1 MEITNNLNLPEP
13 LVRAVSRHP
22 RKHDPNSIS
31 VSELILPPQIR
42 ALSVTHDAELSEDA
56 GDRIWAMLG
65 TLMHHALEKNAKG
78 LSNVM
83 AEQELKTTVLDWELI
98 GHYDLSEM
106 VLDGE
111 ILTDYKLTSVWAVK
125 DGIKREWEEQLN
137 VYAQLIRLAGRRVDQ
152 LQIVAI
158 GRDWS
163 KSKAKFDSTYPQQ
176 QVKVFSV
183 PLWTQEQAVGF
194 IEDRVTLHQEAANG
208 TWPDCTEEERW
219 ARPTVWAVQKQGQK
233 KAVKLYESKKLAD
246 LHVKDAVALY
256 VVERP
261 GENVRCNAYCSVS
274 NVCPQKAR
282 MDATGN

>member
-22 RKHDPNSIS
+22 RERRPDMIS
-31 VSELILPPQIR
+31 VSELIQPPQLR
-42 ALSVTHDAELSEDA
+42 ALSVTHDAELSDDA
-56 GDRIWAMLG
+56 GDRIWALLG
-65 TLMHHALEKNAKG
+65 TLMHHALEQNAKG

-83 AEQELKTTVLDWELI
+83 AEQELKTTVLGWELV

-183 PLWTQEQAVGF
+183 PLWTSEETMEF
-194 IEDRVTLHQEAANG
+194 IKVRIKLHQAAAKG
-208 TWPDCTEEERW
+208 SWPDCTEDERW
-219 ARPTVWAVQKQGQK
+219 ARSTVWAVMKQGQK
-233 KAVKLYESKKLAD
+233 KAVKLHSTKEAAD
-246 LHVKDAVALY
+246 RHAELLVAHY
-256 VVERP
+256 VVERL
-261 GENVRCNAYCSVS
+261 GESVRCENYCSVAT
-274 NVCPQKAR
+274 VCPQFAR
-282 MDATGN
+282 IKNAA